1 MNCTNDGYIYSF
13 LCQYSS
19 GFCDH
24 VSHDSESHLE
34 FPPCDVLQIPLGNIC
49 IKQLS
54 Q

>member
-1 MNCTNDGYIYSF
+1 MNCTNVEYFISF
-13 LCQYSS
+13 LFQYSS

-24 VSHDSESHLE
+24 VSHNSESHLE
-34 FPPCDVLQIPLGNIC
+34 FPLCDVLHIFLGNVR

>member
-1 MNCTNDGYIYSF
+1 MNCTIVGYFISF

-34 FPPCDVLQIPLGNIC
+34 FPLCDVLQILLGNIR